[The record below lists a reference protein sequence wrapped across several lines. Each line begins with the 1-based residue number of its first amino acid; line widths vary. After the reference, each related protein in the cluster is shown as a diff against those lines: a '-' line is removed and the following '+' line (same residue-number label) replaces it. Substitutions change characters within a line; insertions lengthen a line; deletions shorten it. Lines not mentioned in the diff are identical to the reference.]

1 MAVPGATTATTGSR
15 ATVALVD
22 APEGKLELTTT
33 ATSEAETP
41 VTVEVMS
48 EAETGALLGRL
59 EPLPP
64 TGNPARAP
72 TMRAPTPAPVPAGG
86 ITPIAFVAPTGKA
99 VSNTARPIQTKA
111 AALTPPQITPIGE
124 VARESTIRIR
134 FSDAMV
140 AVAAVGTPVPA
151 PATVSPSVAGTW
163 RWLDTRVVELTPTSG
178 VLAQATSYVVTVPEG
193 TRSLAGAVLAEATT
207 QEFTTS
213 GVRVASV
220 WPGREARIDSAI
232 AIRFDQ
238 RIDPAAIV
246 PFVRVTDQKGRAVKF
261 RRVELAE
268 ANELWAKN
276 PALQRARSELAFDAN
291 TIFIAPTTAWTH
303 GDWLKVRLISGAPS
317 LEGPIVSEESAAEV
331 SIVQRFVTDG
341 VSCDGME
348 VARKNGARCPAQS
361 VLNVSFS
368 NPHGAS
374 FASHMVQIVG
384 EPLQDYET
392 RYGVA
397 LMVPPGVGSTHE
409 IRIKPSLVDAYGQSY
424 EGASKL
430 SFVVAKAK
438 LDTELLAETGL
449 QVLDPRFQIPQW
461 VVHAQAVSS
470 LRVQLYQVTPD
481 DYDAFAMFEAGARD
495 TPPGTRVHDETHK
508 VGRDYAAALRV
519 DLRPALA
526 NGTGHVVA
534 VAAAGGQ
541 RRVTWIQVTK
551 LGLSA
556 RTDQERAH
564 VWVHDLAAA
573 TFLRPVLG
581 ATISSSGT
589 TSTTDAE
596 GHATFELPAHGKQH
610 ELLLA
615 TNGTDSTFTV
625 LVGAKREVRTH
636 SALWHVTDD
645 RFTYKPGESVY
656 VKGWVRWTH
665 SGVNPQLASA
675 AEGTVVEYSLED
687 SRRTKLGSGTTT
699 VTSEGG
705 FDLELAIPATANLG
719 TAVFTFQ
726 THHPDSPRAE
736 RETTT
741 LPIDIQEFRTPA
753 FAVTLND
760 DVTHAGATPLVV
772 GEAIEMSVEAKYY
785 AGGGLPGARVHW
797 DAMLTESAY
806 RPPGWDR
813 YAFTPPEERGTYRSS
828 YNRVRL
834 SALSRTTLTSASTAT
849 ARVAV
854 PALPRNVPAI
864 LAVDSTVTD
873 VDRMA
878 IRASS
883 RPILVHPST
892 LYVGLRKQPGTA
904 TALEVIVTD
913 IDGAAVPGVA
923 ISVELEGVLGS
934 ERDRAGTKILD
945 TQRCQL
951 TSAATAVVCPYQVTD
966 RNLAY
971 TATARVRDDRKR
983 PNAAQIAVPWWG
995 TAPTQRELD
1004 ITTDKP
1010 SYQPGETAILD
1021 IYSNSVPARAHV
1033 TFSRQGVFNQ
1043 QSLELTQTHT
1053 SLKLPIE
1060 PGLAPNVYVRVD
1072 RVASTTK
1079 QPTFPDEGTAH
1090 IEIPIDVSS
1099 LALEVTTRATDA
1111 LVEPGEDATFEV
1123 AVKRA
1128 DQAVTDAEVALMV
1141 IDEGVLALSGKSH
1154 TDPLRGFYPDLGEGT
1169 NDWSSYDLITNSER
1183 DLTGTPGFSRTK
1195 LSQYGMGGYGV
1206 GGLGARSGA
1215 VPQVRLGSAAGTPV
1229 IKARK
1234 DFRATAVFSPRLRT
1248 DKHGKAR
1255 VTVKMPDS
1263 LTRFRIVAIAAADTF
1278 YFGKGE
1284 GAIVTQRKV
1293 TARTMAPRFLTQGD
1307 TFSLPVVVQNLD
1319 RVPRSVDVVARA
1331 ANLISTGPQ
1340 GKRVTVPG
1348 GQRVEVRFDFATE
1361 ARGKAI
1367 VQTAAVSG
1375 SFADSSIVTLP
1386 VYEPATTESF
1396 ATYGVIDD
1404 KPAFERLDVPSAIF
1418 PDVGGVEL
1426 ELASTQLQ
1434 SLTDA
1439 VEYLDDYPF
1448 DCAEQRSGRMIAN
1461 AAVGDILEAFAA
1473 PGRPTPDERTAQ
1485 RERDVKA
1492 LTRAQNSDGGWGY
1505 WRFSET
1511 DPFVTA
1517 QVLRALGAIRDP
1529 STMTRTARTHV
1540 MKHADRLIAN
1550 LTATAARKLAD
1561 RTDLADHPIDVA
1573 IAAHDLV
1580 ALQANGVDVRA
1591 RAAKL
1596 DAAAR
1601 KLGAY
1606 PIDAK
1611 ARLLPLLAAG
1621 SARNKLLAELVSTV
1635 HETASAA
1642 TVAVTFTPAERWL
1655 LVSET
1660 RTTALVLD
1668 ALIAVA
1674 PDHAVIPKLA
1684 RGLLEQRKRGR
1695 WYTTQENLAAL
1706 VSLRHYFDAYEKATP
1721 AYTATAWLGTAGYA
1735 EQAFAGRGLTRAQLA
1750 VDWTQLTP
1758 GVKHD
1763 VAIAR
1768 QGTGRLYYRLG
1779 ITYAPVAT
1787 DLPALDAGFVVRR
1800 TYRAVDD
1807 PNDVTTD
1814 QAGVLHIKLGARV
1827 VVVLEATATQPRYGV
1842 AVVDPL
1848 PAGLEPVNEAL
1859 VVAER
1864 AVDLVADT
1872 EWDHH
1877 NMRDNRI
1884 EAFRMQVPAGTQIT
1898 SYTARATTPGSF
1910 FAAPA
1915 KAEEMYSPE
1924 TFGRSTGTRVVI
1936 E

>member
-1 MAVPGATTATTGSR
+1 M
-15 ATVALVD
+15 ALVD

-33 ATSEAETP
+33 ATSVDTAP
-41 VTVEVMS
+41 VSVEVMS
-48 EAETGALLGRL
+48 EAETVALLGRL

-64 TGNPARAP
+64 TGNRAHAPA
-72 TMRAPTPAPVPAGG
+72 MRAPTPAPVPVGG

-99 VSNTARPIQTKA
+99 VSDRARPIQTKTA
-111 AALTPPQITPIGE
+111 SLMPPQITPIGE

-140 AVAAVGTPVPA
+140 AVAALGAPAQA
-151 PATVSPSVAGTW
+151 PATVTPAVPGTW

-178 VLAQATSYVVTVPEG
+178 VLAQATSFTVSVPAG
-193 TRSLAGAVLAEATT
+193 TRSLAGAVLAEEAS
-207 QEFTTS
+207 QAFTTS
-213 GVRVASV
+213 GVRLASV
-220 WPGREARIDSAI
+220 WPAGRARTDSAI
-232 AIRFDQ
+232 ALRFDQ
-238 RIDPAAIV
+238 RIDPAAIAA
-246 PFVRVTDQKGRAVKF
+246 FLRVTNGKGRAVKF

-268 ANELWAKN
+268 ANVLWAKN
-276 PALQRARSELAFDAN
+276 PALQRERSELTFDAN
-291 TIFIAPTTAWTH
+291 TVFIAPTAAWKH
-303 GDWLKVRLISGAPS
+303 GDRIMVRLDKGAPS
-317 LEGPIVSEESAAEV
+317 LEGPVLSNESAAEV
-331 SIVQRFVTDG
+331 SIVPRFVAVG
-341 VSCDGME
+341 LSCDDME
-348 VARKNGARCPAQS
+348 TTRKSGARCPAQGALW
-361 VLNVSFS
+361 VDFS
-368 NPHGAS
+368 NPFGAS
-374 FASHMVQIVG
+374 FESHMVQVVG
-384 EPLQDYET
+384 EPLEDY
-392 RYGVA
+392 RVHDDVV
-397 LMVPPGVGSTHE
+397 LSVPSGVGSTYE
-409 IRIKPSLVDAYGQSY
+409 IRIKPSIVDAYGQSY
-424 EGASKL
+424 DGVGKL

-438 LDTELLAETGL
+438 AYSELRAEAGL

-461 VVHAQAVSS
+461 VVQASSVPS

-481 DYDAFAMFEAGARD
+481 DYDAYVKFEAGTLA
-495 TPPGTRVHDETHK
+495 TAPGTRVHDETHK
-508 VGRDYAAALRV
+508 VGRDYAAIERV

-534 VAAAGGQ
+534 VATAGGQ
-541 RRVTWIQVTK
+541 RRVAWIQVTK

-573 TFLRPVLG
+573 TFLRPVVG
-581 ATISSSGT
+581 ATVTSSGT

-596 GHATFELPAHGKQH
+596 GRATFELPTRGHQH
-610 ELLLA
+610 ALLLA
-615 TNGTDSTFTV
+615 TMGTDSTFTV
-625 LVGAKREVRTH
+625 LVGANREVRTH
-636 SALWHVTDD
+636 SALWYVTDD
-645 RFTYKPGESVY
+645 RFTYKPGERVY

-665 SGVNPQLASA
+665 SGVNPQLAAA

-687 SRRTKLGSGTTT
+687 SRRTKLGGGTTT

-719 TAVFTFQ
+719 TAVFTFR
-726 THHPDSPRAE
+726 THHPDSGATE
-736 RETTT
+736 RESTS
-741 LPIDIQEFRTPA
+741 LPIEIQEFRKPA
-753 FAVTLND
+753 YAVTLTD

-785 AGGGLPGARVHW
+785 AGGGLPGARTQW
-797 DAMLTESAY
+797 DATLTESAY

-813 YAFTPPEERGTYRSS
+813 FAFTPPEERGTHRAS
-828 YNRVRL
+828 YDRVRL
-834 SALSRTTLTSASTAT
+834 DASSRATLTGASTAT
-849 ARVAV
+849 ARLAV
-854 PALPRNVPAI
+854 PALPRNHPAI
-864 LAVDSTVTD
+864 LAVDTTVTD

-892 LYVGLRKQPGTA
+892 LYVGLRKRPGSG
-904 TALEVIVTD
+904 TALEAIVTD

-923 ISVELEGVLGS
+923 ISVVLEGVLGS
-934 ERDRAGTKILD
+934 ERDRPDTQILD

-951 TSAATAVVCPYQVTD
+951 TSAATAVVCQYKVTD
-966 RNLAY
+966 VNLAY
-971 TATARVRDDRKR
+971 TATARVHDDRKR
-983 PNAAQIAVPWWG
+983 PNAAQIAVPWWS

-1004 ITTDKP
+1004 VTADKP
-1010 SYQPGETAILD
+1010 TYRPGETATLD
-1021 IYSNSVPARAHV
+1021 IFSATVPARAQV
-1033 TFSRQGVFNQ
+1033 TFSRQGVYAQ
-1043 QSLELTQTHT
+1043 RSLELTEPHT
-1053 SLKLPIE
+1053 LVTMPID
-1060 PGLAPNVYVRVD
+1060 PGLAPRVYVRVD
-1072 RVASTTK
+1072 RLTASPHDAQFPYEATTRVDL
-1079 QPTFPDEGTAH
+1079 P
-1090 IEIPIDVSS
+1090 IEIDS
-1099 LALEVTTRATDA
+1099 LALDVTARARDP
-1111 LVEPGEDATFEV
+1111 LVEPGADASFEIV
-1123 AVKRA
+1123 VKRG
-1128 DQAVTDAEVALMV
+1128 DTPVDDAEVALMV
-1141 IDEGVLALSGKSH
+1141 IDEGVLALSGKIH
-1154 TDPLRGFYPDLGEGT
+1154 GDPLRGFYRELGEGS
-1169 NDWSSYDLITNSER
+1169 DYWSTHALVTNSR
-1183 DLTGTPGFSRTK
+1183 ADLAYAPGFTRSELQAWGYGR
-1195 LSQYGMGGYGV
+1195 SGHGMGL
-1206 GGLGARSGA
+1206 GGRSVRAPSVRMGAS
-1215 VPQVRLGSAAGTPV
+1215 SSS
-1229 IKARK
+1229 IIESRK

-1255 VTVKMPDS
+1255 ATVKMPDS

-1293 TARTMAPRFLTQGD
+1293 TARTTAPRFLTQGD

-1331 ANLISTGPQ
+1331 ANLVSTGPQ

-1396 ATYGVIDD
+1396 ATYGVVDD

-1448 DCAEQRSGRMIAN
+1448 DCAEQRSGRMLAN

-1473 PGRPTPDERTAQ
+1473 PGRPTSDERTAQ

-1492 LTRAQNSDGGWGY
+1492 LSRAQNSDGGWGY
-1505 WRFSET
+1505 WYGSET

-1517 QVLRALGAIRDP
+1517 QVLRALAAARDP
-1529 STMTRTARTHV
+1529 SAMTRTARSHV
-1540 MKHADRLIAN
+1540 MKHADGLIAQ

-1561 RTDLADHPIDVA
+1561 RTGLAEQPLDVA
-1573 IAAHDLV
+1573 AAAHDLA
-1580 ALQANGVDVRA
+1580 ALRESGVDVRG

-1601 KLGAY
+1601 KLDAY
-1606 PIDAK
+1606 PVDAK
-1611 ARLLPLLAAG
+1611 ARLLPLLAPGA
-1621 SARNKLLAELVSTV
+1621 ARDKLLAELVSTV

-1642 TVAVTFTPAERWL
+1642 TVAVAFTPAERWL

-1684 RGLLEQRKRGR
+1684 RGLLGQRKRGR
-1695 WYTTQENLAAL
+1695 WHTTQENLAAL
-1706 VSLRHYFDAYEKATP
+1706 VSLRHYFNAYEKATP
-1721 AYTATAWLGTAGYA
+1721 AYTASAWLGTAGYA
-1735 EQAFAGRGLTRAQLA
+1735 EQAFAGRSLARAQLG

-1758 GVKHD
+1758 GTNHD
-1763 VAIAR
+1763 VAITR

-1800 TYRAVDD
+1800 TYRAVDSPD
-1807 PNDVTTD
+1807 DVTTD

-1827 VVVLEATATQPRYGV
+1827 VVVVEATATQPRYGV

-1848 PAGLEPVNEAL
+1848 PAGLEAVNENL
-1859 VVAER
+1859 LVAER
-1864 AVDLVADT
+1864 AVAVVTDT
-1872 EWDHH
+1872 DWDHH

-1884 EAFRMQVPAGTQIT
+1884 EAFRMHVPAGTQVT
-1898 SYTARATTPGSF
+1898 SYTARATTPGTF

-1915 KAEEMYSPE
+1915 KAEEMYAPE
-1924 TFGRSTGTRVVI
+1924 TFGRSTGTRIVI